1 MKNDSLPIISY
12 QRWLDAKINE
22 IKNNKYRPELL
33 LHSCC
38 APCSSYVIEYL
49 SPFFSITVFFYNP
62 NIHPQEEYKRR
73 LGEQI
78 TLTERIKVRNEINL
92 IIGSYEPDLF
102 FQRVKG
108 LEQEKEGG
116 RRCQKCFELRLEKTA
131 QKASQL
137 GFPYFTTTLTVS
149 PHKNAKLINR
159 LGDDIAS
166 LYHLQY
172 LFSDFKKKSGF
183 KRSIVLSHQYKLY
196 RQSYCGCIFSKEQE
210 KPSDKK

>member
-12 QRWLDAKINE
+12 QRWLDAKINK

-73 LGEQI
+73 LEEQI
-78 TLTERIKVRNEINL
+78 TLTEKIKVKNEINL

-116 RRCQKCFELRLEKTA
+116 RRCQKCFKLRLEKTA

-137 GFPYFTTTLTVS
+137 GLPYFTTTLTVS

-159 LGDDIAS
+159 LGNDIAS
-166 LYHLQY
+166 LYPLQY
-172 LFSDFKKKSGF
+172 LFSDFKKKNGF
-183 KRSIVLSHQYKLY
+183 QRSIVLSHQYKLY

-210 KPSDKK
+210 KLSDKK